1 MRKARALT
9 AFFLAALLAATFT
22 WKLAAQDK
30 TNAPASAP
38 GKEDVAPSI
47 GSIITHLVTT
57 PVTVTDRAGNIVN
70 GLGPKDFRLTDNGK
84 LQKIDQDVA
93 VYPISMVI
101 AVQANAEVEK
111 MLPAVQ
117 KMGSAISAQI
127 LGDDGEAAVIEF
139 DHRVQRLGDFSS
151 DPDKL
156 SEALK
161 KLKAGSRS
169 SRLNDA
175 TI

>member
-1 MRKARALT
+1 MRNARALT
-9 AFFLAALLAATFT
+9 AFFLAALLAATLT

-30 TNAPASAP
+30 SNTPASTAAKDEAP
-38 GKEDVAPSI
+38 I
-47 GSIITHLVTT
+47 GSIGTTHVIT

-84 LQKIDQDVA
+84 VQKIDQDVA

-111 MLPAVQ
+111 MLPAIQ
-117 KMGSAISAQI
+117 KMGSAIQAQI

-139 DHRVQRLGDFSS
+139 DHRIQTPGRF
-151 DPDKL
+151 
-156 SEALK
+156 
-161 KLKAGSRS
+161 
-169 SRLNDA
+169 
-175 TI
+175 